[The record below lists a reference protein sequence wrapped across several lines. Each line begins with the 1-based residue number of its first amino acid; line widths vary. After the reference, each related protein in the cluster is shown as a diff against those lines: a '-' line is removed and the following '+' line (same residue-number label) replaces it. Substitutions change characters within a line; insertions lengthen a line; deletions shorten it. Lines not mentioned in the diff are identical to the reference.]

1 MGIRKKICAQ
11 FVNDFGE
18 FKFLEVELYI
28 ITFNGQ
34 KFHYRK
40 HFQNSIN

>member
-1 MGIRKKICAQ
+1 MCAP
-11 FVNDFGE
+11 FFNYPRGS
-18 FKFLEVELYI
+18 KFLECELYI

-34 KFHYRK
+34 KFDYRK